1 LSRNDLACHGITA
14 FKHRNLQA
22 IEGYRAKGAIDDSG
36 MYLIAFLGYGKG
48 EVYNRG
54 IGRSDERSIQ
64 QGKTCNTANEESESQ
79 KCHAQ
84 GRKTM
89 RRADSKAC
97 PLKGEKKEAPRMRFG
112 CQRSKNAQG

>member
-48 EVYNRG
+48 EVYKRG

-84 GRKTM
+84 GRKTI

-97 PLKGEKKEAPRMRFG
+97 PLKGEKKEAP
-112 CQRSKNAQG
+112 SNAFWLSTI